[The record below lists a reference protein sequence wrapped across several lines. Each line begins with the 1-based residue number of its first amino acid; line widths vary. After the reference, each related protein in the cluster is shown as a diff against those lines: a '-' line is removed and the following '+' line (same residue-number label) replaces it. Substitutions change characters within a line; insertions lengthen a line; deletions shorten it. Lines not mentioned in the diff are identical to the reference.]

1 MISFS
6 SFARILERYKYLIVT
21 VVGVALVGFVDEDS
35 IMHRIQLGLQISD
48 LQDQIDH
55 YNEQNRRDTHR
66 LQELNRDPS
75 AIEKI
80 AREHYFMKADDE
92 DIYVLSDDEQP
103 VENKE
108 E

>member
-1 MISFS
+1 MIGLNSV
-6 SFARILERYKYLIVT
+6 ARLLERYKYLIVI

-48 LQDQIDH
+48 LQNQIDEL
-55 YNEQNRRDTHR
+55 NEQNQRDTRR
-66 LQELNRDPS
+66 LQELNRDPRS
-75 AIEKI
+75 IEKI